1 MLWYL
6 IYQNIS
12 LCSYYVTYLAKYNT
26 NKRLYVIMSWEFV
39 VESDDGDGF
48 SVVIDDKLFE
58 KMQVASKKEGI
69 PIEQFL
75 IKVIEDKM
83 KE

>member
-1 MLWYL
+1 
-6 IYQNIS
+6 
-12 LCSYYVTYLAKYNT
+12 
-26 NKRLYVIMSWEFV
+26 MSWEFV

-58 KMQVASKKEGI
+58 KMQIASKKEGI